1 MRQFVRIALT
11 LAAPLAIVPVLVY
24 AADKLNVKLGLWEI
38 TTVSQTSGTP
48 PLPKDLLERMT
59 PQQRQQFDAA
69 IGAQAGGRTDVRK
82 ACVTAKDLEHP
93 FTANDDRLCKSTVVS
108 GSASAQEIRMECS
121 GEHRGAGTLKINMP
135 TPESMNGDLDMQV
148 GEGENGLK
156 VKVNLQGKWLRESCE
171 GADPR

>member
-1 MRQFVRIALT
+1 MRLPFTV
-11 LAAPLAIVPVLVY
+11 AAVILAIPALVY

-59 PQQRQQFDAA
+59 PEQRAQFDAA

-82 ACVTAKDLEHP
+82 ACITARDLEHP
-93 FTANDDRLCKSTVVS
+93 FTATDDKSCKSTVVS
-108 GSASAQEIRMECS
+108 GSSSSQEIRMECS
-121 GEHRGAGTLKINMP
+121 GEHRGDGTLRITMP
-135 TPESMNGDLDMQV
+135 TPERMNGDLNMQV

-156 VKVNLQGKWLRESCE
+156 VKVDLKGKWLRESCE
-171 GADPR
+171 GADAN